1 MAAAASP
8 LAPAATQRVLY
19 LDEAYGADWLLWLCD
34 TYRFRAVGMRAIG
47 GGAAEEDEG
56 GDEEEQAA
64 APSRPKRPS
73 TAQPPARRAWVL
85 VRPGIARPL
94 AVRAAPHHLVFDL
107 NGVLAAKLLVPPPRP
122 APWAHVRLPPPSPL
136 VFLLRPGAAKLLR
149 MLAAEGHWVWLWSTM
164 QPASVAALAAALAPF
179 LARHRC
185 LAAPDCAPGGVK
197 DLRTLWRRAEGE
209 RREVFAHE
217 PQAQGAAALPRPEHT
232 LLFDDDPAKCHPD
245 HAAHFVR
252 VAPFAP
258 DSPWDYAA
266 AEDREMLRL
275 LAFIAAR
282 IHPPATDAE
291 VSESW
296 P

>member
-1 MAAAASP
+1 MAAAAASP

-47 GGAAEEDEG
+47 GGAEAGEADEA
-56 GDEEEQAA
+56 DEEEQA

-122 APWAHVRLPPPSPL
+122 AAWAHVRLPPPSPL

-179 LARHRC
+179 LPRHRC
-185 LAAPDCAPGGVK
+185 LSAPDCAPGGVK

-209 RREVFAHE
+209 SRD
-217 PQAQGAAALPRPEHT
+217 AALPRPEHT
-232 LLFDDDPAKCHPD
+232 LLFDDDPAKCHAD

-252 VAPFAP
+252 VAPFTP

-282 IHPPATDAE
+282 VHPPATE
-291 VSESW
+291 LGPE
-296 P
+296 